1 MMAAR
6 GGLPVLKVLFLFFT
20 GRGGFYKE
28 KEKNGG
34 AKRADRVV
42 RPYTVILPP
51 CKFM

>member
-1 MMAAR
+1 MSCHMMAAR

-34 AKRADRVV
+34 AI
-42 RPYTVILPP
+42 IL
-51 CKFM
+51 KD